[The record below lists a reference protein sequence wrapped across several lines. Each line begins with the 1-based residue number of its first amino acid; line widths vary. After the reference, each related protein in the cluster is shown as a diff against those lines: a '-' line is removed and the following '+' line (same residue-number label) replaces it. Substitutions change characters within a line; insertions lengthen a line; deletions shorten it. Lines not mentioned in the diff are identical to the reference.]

1 MCACV
6 RCAYCETRDER
17 KSNSGS
23 RTNVCHSLESLCLL
37 CVMCAH
43 EMALQPAWTSPN
55 LNFQTVAHL
64 YIIIMGMIN
73 HKKGKADVHRP
84 IRYHTKREK
93 RSECASLPS
102 LPFSFTQY
110 DRKLNVTFILVVVTD
125 GIHKLFR
132 KLKLKCPSGG
142 HKMLAALFNL
152 NNSLNKTI
160 LYYISRIFHRKWTH
174 IIALHTAQHSTH
186 AQRIWVYNSHSQPLE
201 IHFNPLW
208 VARIIIIT
216 FSVSLARSMPISFA
230 HTPPVAWKYKMIFI
244 LLLYFLSFLGGYV
257 VRLK

>member
-102 LPFSFTQY
+102 LPFSF
-110 DRKLNVTFILVVVTD
+110 
-125 GIHKLFR
+125 IHTIRQKT
-132 KLKLKCPSGG
+132 KCDIY
-142 HKMLAALFNL
+142 
-152 NNSLNKTI
+152 TR
-160 LYYISRIFHRKWTH
+160 SRNR
-174 IIALHTAQHSTH
+174 
-186 AQRIWVYNSHSQPLE
+186 RHSQ
-201 IHFNPLW
+201 
-208 VARIIIIT
+208 T
-216 FSVSLARSMPISFA
+216 ISKTKTEMSERRPQNSRCVIQFE
-230 HTPPVAWKYKMIFI
+230 
-244 LLLYFLSFLGGYV
+244 
-257 VRLK
+257 